1 MNKQYAY
8 KFQLRPIQKKAT
20 AMARMA
26 GCCRLVWNKAL
37 SLQKERLE
45 KKEKLLS
52 YVQLA
57 SLLVGWKKDLLF
69 LQEAPSQSLQQTLK
83 NLDRALRD
91 GLRKTNPKQFPRYK
105 KKSMHDSF
113 LYPQGYKLDQ
123 DNARIY
129 LPKIGFVRYKK
140 SRLVEGTLK
149 NVTVS
154 KHCHKWYAA
163 LQVEIDEPEK
173 VHTSTTVLAID
184 VGIATFA
191 MCSDG
196 TEIKPLNS
204 FRKHE
209 RRLAF
214 LQRRLSRKEKYS
226 KNWNRQKNT
235 VSKCHAKISN
245 CRKDFLHKIT
255 TTISK
260 NHAVV
265 VLEDLK
271 VSQMSKSA
279 KGTVES
285 PGKNVKAKAGLNK
298 SILDQ
303 GWHEFRRQLDYK
315 LRWLGG
321 KLLLIRPEY
330 TSKQC
335 SECGCLDNGNR
346 KSQALFECVACGY
359 KDNADFNAAK
369 NIRAA
374 GLAVLGCGGDDLSH
388 PMKQQPTV
396 LRSIAS

>member
-1 MNKQYAY
+1 
-8 KFQLRPIQKKAT
+8 
-20 AMARMA
+20 
-26 GCCRLVWNKAL
+26 
-37 SLQKERLE
+37 
-45 KKEKLLS
+45 
-52 YVQLA
+52 
-57 SLLVGWKKDLLF
+57 
-69 LQEAPSQSLQQTLK
+69 
-83 NLDRALRD
+83 
-91 GLRKTNPKQFPRYK
+91 
-105 KKSMHDSF
+105 
-113 LYPQGYKLDQ
+113 
-123 DNARIY
+123 
-129 LPKIGFVRYKK
+129 
-140 SRLVEGTLK
+140 
-149 NVTVS
+149 
-154 KHCHKWYAA
+154 
-163 LQVEIDEPEK
+163 
-173 VHTSTTVLAID
+173 
-184 VGIATFA
+184 
-191 MCSDG
+191 
-196 TEIKPLNS
+196 
-204 FRKHE
+204 
-209 RRLAF
+209 
-214 LQRRLSRKEKYS
+214 LQRRLSRKKKYS
-226 KNWNRQKNT
+226 KNWNRQKDT

-285 PGKNVKAKAGLNK
+285 PGKNVKAKSGLNK

-335 SECGCLDNGNR
+335 SECDCLDNDNR
-346 KSQALFECVACGY
+346 KSQAVFECVACGH
-359 KDNADFNAAK
+359 KAHADFNAAK

-396 LRSIAS
+396 LRSIAF

>member
-8 KFQLRPIQKKAT
+8 KFRLRPIQKKAT

-57 SLLVGWKKDLLF
+57 SLLVGWKKDLPF

-83 NLDRALRD
+83 NLDRALRE

-105 KKSMHDSF
+105 KKSMHGSF

-154 KHCHKWYAA
+154 KHCRKWYVS

-173 VHTSTTVLAID
+173 VHMSTAVLGID

-196 TEIKPLNS
+196 TQIKPLNS

-209 RRLAF
+209 HRLAF
-214 LQRRLSRKEKYS
+214 LQRRLSRKKKYS
-226 KNWNRQKNT
+226 KNWNRQRNT

-285 PGKNVKAKAGLNK
+285 PGKNVKAKSGLNK

-321 KLLLIRPEY
+321 KLILIRPEY

-335 SECGCLDNGNR
+335 SECGCLDNDNR
-346 KSQALFECVACGY
+346 KSQAIFECVACGY
-359 KDNADFNAAK
+359 KDNADFNAVK